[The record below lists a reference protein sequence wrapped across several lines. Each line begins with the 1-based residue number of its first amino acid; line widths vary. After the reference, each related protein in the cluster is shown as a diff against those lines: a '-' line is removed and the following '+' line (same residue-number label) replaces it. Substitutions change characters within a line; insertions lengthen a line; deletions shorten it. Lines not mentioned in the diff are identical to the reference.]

1 MSELC
6 HCTLHRTEKIITMT
20 SASTLIKRAPALFR
34 RSNYNALTRKV
45 VVGNRCGRNNAAMLM
60 ASMSSSPW
68 LPATLQQIHQI
79 QPFSALAQDSDYDDE
94 QPLLPTKHSR
104 KLPPPVCPPSQL
116 RSEVE
121 AIFDAPVGT
130 LIVYSKSQTGELK
143 SAEEEMAD
151 AYYAADNIVQRVEFI
166 MRGLNSVVSSE
177 SYVSRSLQAGA
188 MTLEEGGDSNGGAD
202 GDVMTKQD
210 CFRAMIDLLSRIKEE
225 GDAYDELRRR
235 VRSQLTTSTT
245 NSDGSS
251 SSSSSDSDSD
261 SDDEEGVSEKDEEVF
276 NEWSDG
282 LNERME
288 KAGFKVRPNS
298 DSFSTSLSSA
308 SDEEE
313 EISQEDYQFGAS
325 PGLTVHMID
334 LVLDALACLC
344 EEEYGNKASSSA
356 VDLVQLMGK
365 DATPPPAMGKD
376 LLDSVLH
383 RHWLDGGD
391 IGLNAD
397 GKVTAVGQG
406 IGVGSGTGAGSLSNK
421 SQSTNFDVRTC
432 PTPMTFNA
440 VIRIAANFDPK
451 AHAEAVEKYNIL
463 NGEDGSS
470 KGAGND
476 RLKQQQEML
485 RDITIDAAFSTYSR
499 MKFCSALTIRAL
511 KDSTKNATSRS
522 AVKRQAK
529 LVSEGTLT
537 GRNSA
542 TYAYLLRTVS
552 NCIPPSLS
560 RGNIAF
566 GLYHKA
572 CVQEGV
578 IDENVI
584 KAMRSIGGYEED
596 SSDDGTS
603 APPVSNGPIFDKF
616 LQADLG
622 AGVSSALE
630 KGRSLRQDRNY
641 KLRRHVDWDG
651 CY

>member
-1 MSELC
+1 M
-6 HCTLHRTEKIITMT
+6 
-20 SASTLIKRAPALFR
+20 
-34 RSNYNALTRKV
+34 
-45 VVGNRCGRNNAAMLM
+45 
-60 ASMSSSPW
+60 
-68 LPATLQQIHQI
+68 QIHHQI
-79 QPFSALAQDSDYDDE
+79 KQPFSALAQEPDYDDAKH
-94 QPLLPTKHSR
+94 LLPTKHSR

-130 LIVYSKSQTGELK
+130 LIAYSASQTGELK

-151 AYYAADNIVQRVEFI
+151 AYYAADNVVQRVEFI
-166 MRGLNSVVSSE
+166 LRGLNSIISNE
-177 SYVSRSLQAGA
+177 SYVSRSLQTGA
-188 MTLEEGGDSNGGAD
+188 MSLEEDNSGGAG

-210 CFRAMIDLLSRIKEE
+210 CFRAMIDLLSRIQEE
-225 GDAYDELRRR
+225 GDAYDELRKR

-245 NSDGSS
+245 NSDDSS

-282 LNERME
+282 LNERMRE
-288 KAGFKVRPNS
+288 VGFKVRQS
-298 DSFSTSLSSA
+298 VDSASTSLNNA
-308 SDEEE
+308 SDNDEEV
-313 EISQEDYQFGAS
+313 SREDYQFGAS
-325 PGLTVHMID
+325 PGLTVHMVD

-344 EEEYGNKASSSA
+344 EEAYGSKSSSST

-365 DATPPPAMGKD
+365 DASPPPAMGKE
-376 LLDSVLH
+376 LLDTVLH

-391 IGLNAD
+391 IGLNAN

-406 IGVGSGTGAGSLSNK
+406 IGIGSGTGAGSLSNK
-421 SQSTNFDVRTC
+421 SPSTNFDIRTC

-440 VIRIAANFDPK
+440 VIRIASNFDPK
-451 AHAEAVEKYNIL
+451 AHAEAVEQYNIL
-463 NGEDGSS
+463 NGEDGKTQRSS
-470 KGAGND
+470 KGVD
-476 RLKQQQEML
+476 HLKEQQEML
-485 RDITIDAAFSTYSR
+485 RDMTIDAAFSSYSR

-529 LVSEGTLT
+529 LVSEGTIT

-542 TYAYLLRTVS
+542 TYAYLLRTIS

-578 IDENVI
+578 MDENVI
-584 KAMRSIGGYEED
+584 KAMRGIGGYVED
-596 SSDDGTS
+596 GSDDGTS
-603 APPVSNGPIFDKF
+603 APPVSNGPIFDNF

-641 KLRRHVDWDG
+641 KLRRHVDWDE

>member
-1 MSELC
+1 MPT
-6 HCTLHRTEKIITMT
+6 H
-20 SASTLIKRAPALFR
+20 
-34 RSNYNALTRKV
+34 
-45 VVGNRCGRNNAAMLM
+45 
-60 ASMSSSPW
+60 
-68 LPATLQQIHQI
+68 HQI
-79 QPFSALAQDSDYDDE
+79 KQPFSALAQEPDYDDE

-130 LIVYSKSQTGELK
+130 LIAYSASQTGELK
-143 SAEEEMAD
+143 TAEEEMAD
-151 AYYAADNIVQRVEFI
+151 AYYAADNVVQRVEFI
-166 MRGLNSVVSSE
+166 LRGLNSMISDE

-188 MTLEEGGDSNGGAD
+188 MSLEEDSEGGAD
-202 GDVMTKQD
+202 GDIMTKQD
-210 CFRAMIDLLSRIKEE
+210 CFRAMVDLLSRIQEE
-225 GDAYDELRRR
+225 GDAYDELRKR

-245 NSDGSS
+245 NSDDSSSSS

-282 LNERME
+282 FNERLRE
-288 KAGFKVRPNS
+288 VGFKVRQS
-298 DSFSTSLSSA
+298 TDSASTSLNNA
-308 SDEEE
+308 SDDDEEV
-313 EISQEDYQFGAS
+313 SQEDYQFGAS
-325 PGLTVHMID
+325 PGLTVHMVD

-344 EEEYGNKASSSA
+344 EEEYGTQSSASS

-365 DATPPPAMGKD
+365 DASPPPAMGKD
-376 LLDSVLH
+376 LLDTVLH

-391 IGLNAD
+391 IGLNAS
-397 GKVTAVGQG
+397 GKVAAVGQG
-406 IGVGSGTGAGSLSNK
+406 IGIGSGTGAGSLSNK
-421 SQSTNFDVRTC
+421 SPSTNFDVRTC

-440 VIRIAANFDPK
+440 VIRIASNFDPK

-463 NGEDGSS
+463 NGEDSKSQRSS
-470 KGAGND
+470 KGAD
-476 RLKQQQEML
+476 KDHLKQQQEML
-485 RDITIDAAFSTYSR
+485 RDMTIDAAFSSYSR

-529 LVSEGTLT
+529 LVSEGTLS

-542 TYAYLLRTVS
+542 TYAYLLRTIS

-578 IDENVI
+578 MDENVI

-596 SSDDGTS
+596 SSEDGTS
-603 APPVSNGPIFDKF
+603 APPVSNGPIFDNF

-622 AGVSSALE
+622 AGVLSALE

>member
-1 MSELC
+1 MA
-6 HCTLHRTEKIITMT
+6 

-34 RSNYNALTRKV
+34 LQQRASLTKNVLTRKV
-45 VVGNRCGRNNAAMLM
+45 VANRYGRAPSMLM
-60 ASMSSSPW
+60 ASTSSSTW
-68 LPATLQQIHQI
+68 LPTTQIHHHMK
-79 QPFSALAQDSDYDDE
+79 QPFSALAQEPDYDE
-94 QPLLPTKHSR
+94 EPLLPTKHSR
-104 KLPPPVCPPSQL
+104 KLPPPVCPPSHL

-130 LIVYSKSQTGELK
+130 LIAYSKSQTGELK

-151 AYYAADNIVQRVEFI
+151 AYYAADNVVQRLEYI
-166 MRGLNSVVSSE
+166 LRGLNSMISSE
-177 SYVSRSLQAGA
+177 SYVSRSLQVGA
-188 MTLEEGGDSNGGAD
+188 MSLEKGDDNTGGAD
-202 GDVMTKQD
+202 NGDVMTKQD
-210 CFRAMIDLLSRIKEE
+210 CFRAMLDLVSRIQEE
-225 GDAYDELRRR
+225 GEAYDELRKR
-235 VRSQLTTSTT
+235 VRSQLTTSTDPT
-245 NSDGSS
+245 NSDSSS

-282 LNERME
+282 LNDRMRE
-288 KAGFKVRPNS
+288 VGFKVRQNS
-298 DSFSTSLSSA
+298 DSSSTSLNDA
-308 SDEEE
+308 SDDEEV
-313 EISQEDYQFGAS
+313 SQEDYQFGAS
-325 PGLTVHMID
+325 PGLTVHMVD

-344 EEEYGNKASSSA
+344 EEEYGTKSSSSS

-365 DATPPPAMGKD
+365 DALPPPAMGKE
-376 LLDSVLH
+376 LLDTVLH

-391 IGLNAD
+391 IGLNAS

-406 IGVGSGTGAGSLSNK
+406 IGIGSGTGAGSLANK
-421 SQSTNFDVRTC
+421 TPSTSFDIRTC
-432 PTPMTFNA
+432 PTPMTFNS
-440 VIRIAANFDPK
+440 VIRIASNFDPT
-451 AHAEAVEKYNIL
+451 AHAEAVEKYDIL
-463 NGEDGSS
+463 NGENGAKRSL
-470 KGAGND
+470 KGADKD
-476 RLKQQQEML
+476 RLRQQQEML

-499 MKFCSALTIRAL
+499 MKLCSALTLRAL

-522 AVKRQAK
+522 SVKRQAK

-578 IDENVI
+578 MDENVI
-584 KAMRSIGGYEED
+584 KAMRSIGGYEEEGN
-596 SSDDGTS
+596 DDGTS
-603 APPVSNGPIFDKF
+603 TPPVSNGPIFDKF
-616 LQADLG
+616 LQAELG
-622 AGVSSALE
+622 PGVSSALE

-651 CY
+651 SY

>member
-1 MSELC
+1 
-6 HCTLHRTEKIITMT
+6 
-20 SASTLIKRAPALFR
+20 
-34 RSNYNALTRKV
+34 
-45 VVGNRCGRNNAAMLM
+45 MLM
-60 ASMSSSPW
+60 ASMSSSSW
-68 LPATLQQIHQI
+68 LPARTQFHHQI
-79 QPFSALAQDSDYDDE
+79 KPFSALAQESDYDDE

-104 KLPPPVCPPSQL
+104 KLPPPVCPPSLL

-130 LIVYSKSQTGELK
+130 LIAYSKSQTGELK
-143 SAEEEMAD
+143 SAEEEMTD

-166 MRGLNSVVSSE
+166 LRGLNSVVSNE
-177 SYVSRSLQAGA
+177 SYVSRSLKTGA
-188 MTLEEGGDSNGGAD
+188 MSLEEGGGDKGGAD

-210 CFRAMIDLLSRIKEE
+210 CFRAMIDLLSRIQEE
-225 GDAYDELRRR
+225 GDAYDDLRRR

-245 NSDGSS
+245 NSDDSS
-251 SSSSSDSDSD
+251 SSSSSDSD

-288 KAGFKVRPNS
+288 KVGFKVRSNS
-298 DSFSTSLSSA
+298 DSFSTSVNGA

-325 PGLTVHMID
+325 PGLTVHMVD

-344 EEEYGNKASSSA
+344 GEEYGTNSSTSD

-365 DATPPPAMGKD
+365 DASPPPAMGKD
-376 LLDSVLH
+376 LLDTVLH

-406 IGVGSGTGAGSLSNK
+406 IGIGSGTGAGSLSNR
-421 SQSTNFDVRTC
+421 SQNTNFDVRTC

-440 VIRIAANFDPK
+440 VIRIASNFDPK

-463 NGEDGSS
+463 NGEDGSTQRGS
-470 KGAGND
+470 KGAD
-476 RLKQQQEML
+476 KDHLKQQQEML

-529 LVSEGTLT
+529 LVSEGVLT

-578 IDENVI
+578 MDENMI
-584 KAMRSIGGYEED
+584 KAMRGIGGYEED

-622 AGVSSALE
+622 AGVSSALG
-630 KGRSLRQDRNY
+630 KGRSQDKTETTSFAAMLIGMAVTDEANDIGGI
-641 KLRRHVDWDG
+641 VVATE
-651 CY
+651 